1 MKIAITGSSGLI
13 GTALKQ
19 KLSSQHEVIEIS
31 RSNNAWNPAKK
42 EYNKEFFE
50 NLDAVVNLAGAGI
63 ADKRWNESRKEELIN
78 SRVNSTRFLVDIL
91 KNNPP
96 KVLISASGIG
106 YYGID
111 KNKEFTESDKQGKTF
126 LAKLSGKW
134 EEEANKLSTRVVN
147 IRIGMVLSKKGGAL
161 KKMLLPF
168 SFGLGGRVG
177 SGNQYISWISIKDCI
192 NAIEFLISNEQ
203 AKGAVNL
210 CSENAVTNQEFS
222 LALAKSLN
230 RPCIFPLPE
239 FIVKL
244 IFGEMGEELLLAS
257 TRATPKML
265 SSLGFDFKHKKIE
278 QAFKDI
284 IKKNKNDI

>member
-1 MKIAITGSSGLI
+1 MRIAITGSSGLI

-19 KLSSQHEVIEIS
+19 KLSNQHEVIEIS

-42 EYNKEFFE
+42 EYNKELFK

-63 ADKRWNESRKEELIN
+63 ADKRWSESRKKELIE

-91 KNNPP
+91 KNSPP

-111 KNKEFTESDKQGKTF
+111 NKKEFIESDKQGETF
-126 LAKLSGKW
+126 LAQLSGKW
-134 EEEANKLSTRVVN
+134 EEEANKLSARVVN

-161 KKMLLPF
+161 KKMLFPF
-168 SFGLGGRVG
+168 SMGLGGRVG
-177 SGNQYISWISIKDCI
+177 SGKQYISWVSIEDCI
-192 NAIEFLISNEQ
+192 NAIEFLINNEQ
-203 AKGAVNL
+203 AKGAFNL
-210 CSENAVTNQEFS
+210 CSENSVTNQEFS

-239 FIVKL
+239 FVAKL
-244 IFGEMGEELLLAS
+244 VFGEMGEELLLGS
-257 TRATPKML
+257 TRATPSKL
-265 SSLGFDFKHKKIE
+265 ANLGFDFKHKRIE
-278 QAFKDI
+278 QALSLI
-284 IKKNKNDI
+284 HI